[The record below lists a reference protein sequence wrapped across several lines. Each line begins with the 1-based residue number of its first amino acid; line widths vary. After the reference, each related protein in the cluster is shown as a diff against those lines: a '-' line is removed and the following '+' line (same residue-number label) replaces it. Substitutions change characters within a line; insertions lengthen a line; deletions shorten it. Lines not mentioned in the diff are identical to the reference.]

1 MRLHDPV
8 LLTLISLPA
17 PGTWETDLVAC
28 DIEYV
33 AGMGKK
39 ISPSL
44 ISLLSQTF
52 LHSAHFFCPPLHSLL
67 LLSGSSRAL
76 IE

>member
-28 DIEYV
+28 DIEYA

-44 ISLLSQTF
+44 ISRTF
-52 LHSAHFFCPPLHSLL
+52 PDFPPLGSLFL
-67 LLSGSSRAL
+67 PPIALTFAPFWLESSPN
-76 IE
+76 